1 MTTACPPPLDF
12 ESQRPAAPF
21 RELRFG
27 PVDID
32 LQTRTDG
39 SLLLTNRQPLA
50 AFAVT
55 QIADYLRRHADAH
68 PDRTWLAEPAG
79 DGWRRLSYR
88 EARGNVDALSQWLL
102 DRRIPADRPILILSD
117 NGIHHALLQMA
128 AMQIGI
134 PVLAVSPAYSLMSET
149 CAKIVDLVK
158 RFAPALIYAAD
169 APRYARALTL
179 AKPLS
184 DALILCDDAPGG
196 VVDASFGQALDTC
209 PTEAVERAYSRVG
222 LDTIAR
228 LLLTS
233 GSTGTP
239 KAVTMTQRNII
250 ASGTLW
256 DQVWPFLADKPPV
269 MVDWLPWNHTAGAHG
284 AFGMVLRH
292 GGTLYLD
299 DGKPVPELMARS
311 IAHLREIRPNVMV
324 NVPRGLD
331 MLVAQM
337 EEDPTIAEALFPNLD
352 IIVYGGASLSPN
364 TLLKLEQL
372 SARATG
378 RRIPVSSSLG
388 STETTMPATLIW
400 WPPEV
405 IGTLGLPAPGVEAK
419 LVPDGERYEI
429 RFRGQNI
436 TPGYY
441 RDDNANRAAFDD
453 EGFLKTGDAVVFA
466 RPGEPKHGLLY
477 AGRLSENFKLST
489 GTWVSVA
496 TVRGHLLSQL
506 HPLLTDAVLAGHDRD
521 QLGAL
526 LFINVAQ
533 VRKRFPELADAAPAV
548 MAVHRPLL
556 DALAAGIAEHNAR
569 FPGSSTR
576 IARALVL
583 DRPPSIDDG
592 ELTDKGHINQRGVLK
607 LRADAVAR
615 LYAALPGSTGC
626 MLFD

>member
-1 MTTACPPPLDF
+1 MTTAPPPPLDF

-32 LQTRTDG
+32 LHTRSDG
-39 SLLLTNRQPLA
+39 SVLLTNRQPLA

-55 QIADYLRRHADAH
+55 QIADYLRRHAEAH

-79 DGWRRLSYR
+79 DGWRRLSYGA
-88 EARGNVDALSQWLL
+88 ARGQVDALSQWLL
-102 DRRIPADRPILILSD
+102 ERRIPADRPILILSD

-149 CAKIVDLVK
+149 CSKIIELVR

-169 APRYARALTL
+169 ARRYGRALAL
-179 AKPLS
+179 VRPQS
-184 DALILCDDAPGG
+184 DALVMCDDAPGG
-196 VVDASFGQALDTC
+196 VVDVSFAQALDTC
-209 PTEAVERAYSRVG
+209 PTEAVEHAYAGVG
-222 LDTIAR
+222 LDTVAR

-233 GSTGTP
+233 GSTGAP
-239 KAVTMTQRNII
+239 KAVTITQRNII

-299 DGKPVPELMARS
+299 DGKPVPELIGRS
-311 IAHLREIRPNVMV
+311 VAHLCEIRPNVMV

-337 EEDPTIAEALFPNLD
+337 EEDPAIADALFPNLD
-352 IIVYGGASLSPN
+352 IIVYGGASLAPN

-429 RFRGQNI
+429 RFRGPNI

-441 RDDNANRAAFDD
+441 RDEDANRAAFDD

-466 RPGEPKHGLLY
+466 RPGEPRHGLLY
-477 AGRLSENFKLST
+477 AGRLAENFKLST

-496 TVRGHLLSQL
+496 TVRGQLLSQL
-506 HPLLTDAVLAGHDRD
+506 HPLLTDVVLAGHDRD

-526 LFINVAQ
+526 CFLNAAQ
-533 VRKRFPELADAAPAV
+533 VRKRFPALADAPLAA
-548 MAVHRPLL
+548 MAAHRPLL
-556 DALAAGIAEHNAR
+556 EALASGIAEHNAR

-576 IARALVL
+576 IARALIL

-607 LRADAVAR
+607 LRADAVVR
-615 LYAALPGSTGC
+615 LYAAQPGSTDC
-626 MLFD
+626 LLFD

>member
-1 MTTACPPPLDF
+1 MTTASPPPLDF
-12 ESQRPAAPF
+12 ESQRPAVPF

-32 LQTRTDG
+32 LTTRADG

-50 AFAVT
+50 AFTVR
-55 QIADYLRRHADAH
+55 QIADHLRRHAGER
-68 PDRTWLAEPAG
+68 PGQTWLAEPDG
-79 DGWRRLSYR
+79 DGWRRLSYG
-88 EARGNVDALSQWLL
+88 EARGKVDALSQWLI

-149 CAKIVDLVK
+149 CAKIADLAR

-169 APRYARALTL
+169 ARRYARALNL

-196 VVDASFGQALDTC
+196 VVDTSFGQALDTC
-209 PTEAVERAYSRVG
+209 PTEAVERAYARVG
-222 LDTIAR
+222 LDTVAR

-239 KAVTMTQRNII
+239 KAVVMTQRNII

-299 DGKPVPELMARS
+299 DGKPVPELIGRS
-311 IAHLREIRPNVMV
+311 VAHLREIRPNVMV

-337 EEDPTIAEALFPNLD
+337 EEDPAIADDLFPNLD
-352 IIVYGGASLSPN
+352 IIVYGGASLASD
-364 TLLKLEQL
+364 TLLKLEQF

-429 RFRGQNI
+429 RFRGHNI
-436 TPGYY
+436 TPGYD
-441 RDDNANRAAFDD
+441 RDAEANRAAFDE
-453 EGFLKTGDAVVFA
+453 EGFLKTGDAVRFA
-466 RPGEPKHGLLY
+466 RPGAPEYGLVY

-506 HPLLTDAVLAGHDRD
+506 HPLLTDVVLAGHDRD

-526 LFINVAQ
+526 CFVNAEQ
-533 VRKRFPELADAAPAV
+533 VRKRFPELAGAPLSEIAT
-548 MAVHRPLL
+548 HRPLL
-556 DALAAGIAEHNAR
+556 DALAAGIGDYNAR

-583 DRPPSIDDG
+583 DRAPSIDDG
-592 ELTDKGHINQRGVLK
+592 ELTDKGHINQRAVLE

-615 LYAALPGSTGC
+615 LYAARPGSTDC
-626 MLFD
+626 ILFH